1 MPEGTSPP
9 MITSSNP
16 YISVGLDLL
25 VRLRQ
30 RVLLLPGLPCLG
42 ALLLRLP
49 GAALLSAALVRGG
62 GACLPSP
69 LHLQAGKDACVTG
82 TETKGLPGTESSR
95 T

>member
-62 GACLPSP
+62 GSCLPSP
-69 LHLQAGKDACVTG
+69 LHLHAGKDACVTG
-82 TETKGLPGTESSR
+82 TETKGLPGT
-95 T
+95 